1 MGIGT
6 APISSSP
13 SSVPKDLIW
22 LRDLIYKASGI
33 FHVEAKFSLIE
44 RACLRRMDALDID
57 ELSDYCEYLNSDPRR
72 RMEIVELLNEITIGE
87 TCFFRNQPQLDA
99 LRDKILP
106 EVMKSPSKLAFKQIR
121 IWSAGCS
128 TGEEPYTLAMLLL
141 ELQQTLLRGWSF
153 EIRATDLNSRSIE
166 RAKTGVYTPY
176 SLRNTA
182 PAFKT
187 KYFHQYG
194 DSFDVRD
201 EVRAKVKFEQLNLND
216 SQRMLFMTGF
226 DVIFCCNVLIYFDLQ
241 SKKRVIS
248 HFYSNLLEGGYFFL
262 GHSESLFG
270 VEDRFRLVQFP
281 ATTGY
286 WKAPSNVKC

>member
-1 MGIGT
+1 MSTGT
-6 APISSSP
+6 IALP
-13 SSVPKDLIW
+13 STGSRQLVW
-22 LRDLIYKASGI
+22 LRDLIYQACGI
-33 FHVEAKFSLIE
+33 FHIDAKFNLIE
-44 RACLRRMDALDID
+44 RACIRRMEALEID
-57 ELSDYCEYLNSDPRR
+57 ELSDYCEYLSSDPRR
-72 RMEIVELLNEITIGE
+72 RMEIAELLNEITIGE

-99 LRDKILP
+99 LRDRIIP
-106 EVMKSPSKLAFKQIR
+106 EIMKSPSKLAMKHLR

-141 ELQQTLLRGWSF
+141 ELSQTLLRGWTF
-153 EIRATDLNSRSIE
+153 EVRATDLNSRSVE
-166 RAKTGVYTPY
+166 RAKAGVYTPY

-182 PAFKT
+182 PAMKT
-187 KYFHQYG
+187 RYFHQYG
-194 DSFDVRD
+194 DSFDVAD

-216 SQRMLFMTGF
+216 SQRMFFMTGF

-248 HFYSNLLEGGYFFL
+248 HFYSNLMEGGYFFL

-270 VEDRFRLVQFP
+270 VDDRFRLVQFP

-286 WKAPSNVKC
+286 WKAPRNAKS